1 MAESLKTTGNLALSL
16 ILLTCSFGAG
26 PAQAPEP
33 RDPQREVAG
42 SRELMLQGRYD
53 EAARRFAD
61 LAKRNPESP
70 AGEFYRAVALTW
82 KSYLDAKLETGSRQ
96 YDSEIEGLLDSA
108 IKKAEARRARANSS
122 KADETESLYYLGSA
136 YAMRSR
142 MSFFQN
148 HAIPAARHARKAQ
161 DYMNELI
168 KLDPDY
174 PDSYF
179 AAGSIYY
186 RVGLVTDSPI
196 GRLASRMLGAKALP
210 EGDRERGLQYLRLA
224 AERGA
229 FTGEDAKLALLE
241 VYTFNENRLDE
252 ALALARELES
262 KYPGNQTF
270 SRYLLRIYLGLKDRA
285 KLSETARQV
294 LGYVKAG
301 RPNFGPFMKAEAE
314 RFLAEAA
321 KL

>member
-1 MAESLKTTGNLALSL
+1 MARSLNNTRSLALGL
-16 ILLTCSFGAG
+16 ILLTGWFGVA
-26 PAQAPEP
+26 PAQRPAPV
-33 RDPQREVAG
+33 DPQKEVAL
-42 SRELMLQGRYD
+42 SRALMLQGSYD
-53 EAARRFAD
+53 EAARRFAE
-61 LAKRNPESP
+61 LAKSFPESP
-70 AGEFYRAVALTW
+70 AGEFYQAVALTW

-96 YDSEIEGLLDSA
+96 YDTQIEGLLDSA
-108 IKKAEARRARANSS
+108 IKKAETQRSRAART
-122 KADETESLYYLGSA
+122 KAEEIESLYYLGSA

-186 RVGLVTDSPI
+186 RVGLVTDSPL
-196 GRLASRMLGAKALP
+196 GQLASRMLGSKALP
-210 EGDRERGLQYLRLA
+210 EGNRERGLQYLTVA
-224 AERGA
+224 AGRGV

-241 VYTFNENRLDE
+241 VFTFNENRLDE
-252 ALALARELES
+252 ALAIARDMQT

-285 KLSETARQV
+285 KLVETARQI
-294 LGYVKAG
+294 LGQVKAG
-301 RPNFGPFMKAEAE
+301 RPNYGPFMKAEAE
-314 RFLAEAA
+314 KFLAEAA